1 MKPVLMIRDLNLLK
15 QMCIKDFDHFPD
27 HPSIMSEESDPLF
40 GKNLFS
46 LKGRFVFI

>member
-40 GKNLFS
+40 VGLYLFNICH
-46 LKGRFVFI
+46 FII